1 MLSLSCIETRID
13 RAPSIQRIQRLVI
26 SERQGASSQCNSET
40 SEPHWCDERASNVC
54 NQTAA
59 AVDQDGRGDHI
70 KRPMNSFMVWAQF
83 ERRRLADENPEL
95 HNAELSKILGRNWK
109 ALGVE
114 EKRPYVEEAER
125 LRVKHI
131 QDFPAY
137 KYRPKRRKHPKR
149 VCKKAA
155 VKRLPGT
162 PKPVVASLNLQT
174 VVEVHNKTH
183 EIELSSGTNVPLSTP
198 LSTDFDYPLT
208 PESSPLLQQDITFT
222 FPNRSKQESTLT
234 ACASLNN
241 SYPLPAT
248 PPTTQPWDDCPLEFL
263 ISDLYHINI
272 TAADSFLYSYMQGD
286 DLHLDSSEMDAYLC
300 PEQYI

>member
-1 MLSLSCIETRID
+1 MSCIETIIERP
-13 RAPSIQRIQRLVI
+13 PSLQTIQRLVN
-26 SERQGASSQCNSET
+26 SERQAPSPCET
-40 SEPHWCDERASNVC
+40 TQQQQRWCLNERASSVC

-59 AVDQDGRGDHI
+59 TPDQDGRGDHI

-114 EKRPYVEEAER
+114 DKRPYVEEAER

-162 PKPVVASLNLQT
+162 PKPVVPSLNLQT
-174 VVEVHNKTH
+174 IVEVHNKTH
-183 EIELSSGTNVPLSTP
+183 EVELSSGTNLPASKR

-208 PESSPLLQQDITFT
+208 PESSPLLQQDTSKQTFT
-222 FPNRSKQESTLT
+222 FPNKSKQESTFT
-234 ACASLNN
+234 VCTSDSV

-248 PPTTQPWDDCPLEFL
+248 PPTAQHWDDCPLEFL
-263 ISDLYHINI
+263 ISDLYHGNNSVV
-272 TAADSFLYSYMQGD
+272 DSFFFNYMQEE
-286 DLHLDSSEMDAYLC
+286 DLRLDSDEMDAYLI
-300 PEQYI
+300 PQYV